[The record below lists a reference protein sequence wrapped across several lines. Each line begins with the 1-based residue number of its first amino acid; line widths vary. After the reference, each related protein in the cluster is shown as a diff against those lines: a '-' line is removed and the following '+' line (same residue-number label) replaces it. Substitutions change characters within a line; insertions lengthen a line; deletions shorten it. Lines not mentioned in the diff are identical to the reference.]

1 MPSFGDYQA
10 EIYLQAMMGER
21 PRFPIAY
28 PELEAAA
35 QRALTPEAYAYVAG
49 SAGLER
55 TADANVAALQRW
67 QIVPRHL
74 RASDP
79 RTLAVELC
87 GTTMP
92 APVLL
97 APVGVLGIIHPEAEL
112 AVARAVAAL
121 GLTQVLSTVSS
132 VALEEVA
139 STLAPGGSG
148 WFQLYWPKDRGVA
161 ASLVQRAQAAGY
173 RAVVV
178 TLDTWQLAWRP
189 RDLQR
194 GYLPFL
200 SALGVGNYF
209 SDPAFLAGL
218 AAPVDE
224 DRTGAILRW
233 LGMFGDPTLTWADL
247 AWLRTQTSLPILLKG
262 ICHPDDARLAR
273 EAGADG
279 IIVSNHGGRQLDGAQ
294 PAIDA
299 LPNVVGA
306 AGDLPVLFDSGVRSG
321 ADIFKALALGARAVM
336 VGRPYVWGLAL
347 GGEDGVR
354 QVLRCLLAELDLT
367 MGLAGHASPATV
379 DRSVLVR
386 D

>member
-1 MPSFGDYQA
+1 MPSFGDYQS
-10 EIYLQAMMGER
+10 EIYLQGMMGEP

-28 PELEAAA
+28 PDLEAAA
-35 QRALTPEAYAYVAG
+35 ERALTPEAFAYVAG

-55 TADANVAALQRW
+55 TAEANVAAFRRW

-74 RASDP
+74 RGPDP
-79 RTLAVELC
+79 RTLSVELL
-87 GTTMP
+87 GTPMS

-112 AVARAVAAL
+112 AVARAAAGM

-132 VALEEVA
+132 FAMEEVA
-139 STLAPGGSG
+139 GALTTSGSG
-148 WFQLYWPKDRGVA
+148 WFQLYWPRDRDVA
-161 ASLVQRAQAAGY
+161 ASLVQRAQVAGY
-173 RAVVV
+173 RALVV

-189 RDLQR
+189 RDLGR

-218 AAPVDE
+218 AAPVEE

-247 AWLRTQTSLPILLKG
+247 AWLRSQTSLPILLKG
-262 ICHPDDARLAR
+262 ICHPDDARRALD
-273 EAGADG
+273 AGVDG

-299 LPNVVGA
+299 LPMVADA
-306 AGDLPVLFDSGVRSG
+306 AGHLPVVFDSGIRCGS
-321 ADIFKALALGARAVM
+321 DIVKALALGARAVM
-336 VGRPYVWGLAL
+336 IGRPYVWGLAL
-347 GGEDGVR
+347 GGEEGVR
-354 QVLRCLLAELDLT
+354 HVLRCLLAELDLT
-367 MGLAGHASPATV
+367 LGLAGHAGPGTL

-386 D
+386 E